1 MTPDLPD
8 ELRAYDEKALRED
21 PGTLVAIR
29 EDGTILWY
37 NASWAGFARDNGFGD
52 VESRFGVGASYFEG
66 ISGELR
72 AFYEDVVHAC
82 DATHEPFEQQYECHS
97 PARRRT
103 FRMRVLPVKDHVLL
117 VSHSLVV
124 EGPHEE
130 PAVDAPLDATYRGEG
145 GIVTMCSNC
154 RRTRRVGEA
163 RWDWVP
169 GWVARQPARVSHGI
183 CPLCRGYYYG
193 AIRSRSRAPA

>member
-1 MTPDLPD
+1 MVAPEIPD

-37 NASWAGFARDNGFGD
+37 NASWTGFARANGGDD
-52 VESRFGVGASYFEG
+52 VEARFGVGASYFEG

-72 AFYEDVVHAC
+72 AFYEGVVHVC
-82 DATHEPFEQQYECHS
+82 DETHEPFEQQYDCHS

-124 EGPHEE
+124 EAPHD
-130 PAVDAPLDATYRGEG
+130 PAPAPALEDAYRDEG

-163 RWDWVP
+163 RWDWVAS
-169 GWVARQPARVSHGI
+169 WVAHRPDRVSHGI

-193 AIRSRSRAPA
+193 ARRARSRT

>member
-1 MTPDLPD
+1 MTPELP
-8 ELRAYDEKALRED
+8 EALEAYDEKALRED
-21 PGTLVAIR
+21 PSTLVAIR

-37 NASWAGFARDNGFGD
+37 NASWAGFARDNGGDD
-52 VESRFGVGASYFEG
+52 VEARFGVGASYFEG

-72 AFYEDVVHAC
+72 AFYEGVVHAC
-82 DATHEPFEQQYECHS
+82 DAAHEPYEQQYDCHS
-97 PARRRT
+97 PSHRRT

-124 EGPHEE
+124 EAPHDEPPAE
-130 PAVDAPLDATYRGEG
+130 PALDESYRGPG
-145 GIVTMCSNC
+145 GLVTMCSNC
-154 RRTRRVGEA
+154 RRTRRAGEA

-169 GWVARQPARVSHGI
+169 AWVAHRPERVSHGI

-193 AIRSRSRAPA
+193 AVRRRSGR